1 MCHCV
6 YLHFSLTDYGKSRL
20 EWKMESQIGK
30 LGEHDSRTRLR
41 IGKLPTPFVFG
52 RVKCSRERACNLAY
66 NLNYLKLVVICVASL
81 YQTFLRYIR
90 RNVQEKEK
98 ESECRE
104 RSILARF
111 LRRCILRCKLNAF
124 FCQVSKDT
132 IKSIFD

>member
-52 RVKCSRERACNLAY
+52 CVKCSRERACNLAY

-90 RNVQEKEK
+90 RRIVRKRKASAEKG
-98 ESECRE
+98 
-104 RSILARF
+104 RF
-111 LRRCILRCKLNAF
+111 LLDFCAGASSGELNAS